1 MTEAL
6 ILQCHLC
13 EFCVTLWPLAKV
25 EGDVIAEQMG
35 NQRVNSN
42 TIERWSVHLQE
53 LHSRIAK
60 RFLRS
65 EVRQRAYCY
74 LSGLLEDV
82 RRKNSWQMAEAIGE
96 RRPRGVQH
104 LLNDARW
111 DPEAVR
117 DDLREY
123 VLEHLGDENS
133 GVLIVDETGFLKKG
147 KKSVGVARQYTGTA
161 GKKENCQVGVFLCYA
176 SKKGAAFMDRALYLP
191 KEWTD
196 DAQRLTEAGVPEGVG
211 FATKGELAKRM
222 LKRAFEADVPA
233 QWIVADT
240 VYGMTRGLR
249 GWLEKR
255 ELSYVMAVTSS
266 KGIYHEGRQRR
277 VGEISR
283 SLAQESW
290 MRASAG
296 KGSKGERLYDWA
308 CLTLAES
315 GVYSEGLRAGRWLL
329 MRRSITDPEE
339 IAYYLCYAPAHT
351 NVHKLIRIAGRR
363 WTIEDCFEQAK
374 GEVGLDEYEVRKWD
388 GWHRHVTLCLLAHAY
403 LAVVR
408 SVAEDEEDAAKRGSS
423 AQVSIPS

>member
-1 MTEAL
+1 
-6 ILQCHLC
+6 
-13 EFCVTLWPLAKV
+13 
-25 EGDVIAEQMG
+25 MG
-35 NQRVNSN
+35 NERANSKS
-42 TIERWSVHLQE
+42 IERWSVYLEE
-53 LHSRIAK
+53 LHSRIAN
-60 RFLRS
+60 RFLRP
-65 EVRQRAYCY
+65 EVRKRAYRY

-111 DPEAVR
+111 DPDAVR
-117 DDLREY
+117 DDLRGY
-123 VLEHLGDENS
+123 VVEHLGDEKS

-147 KKSVGVARQYTGTA
+147 EKSVGVARQYTGTA

-176 SKKGAAFMDRALYLP
+176 SKEGAAFMDRALYLP

-196 DAQRLTEAGVPEGVG
+196 DRRRLSEAGVPEGVG

-222 LKRAFEADVPA
+222 LQRAFEAEVPA

-255 ELSYVMAVTSS
+255 ERSYVMAVTSS
-266 KGIYHEGRQRR
+266 KGIYYEGRQRR
-277 VGEISR
+277 VGEVSR
-283 SLAQESW
+283 SLPEESW
-290 MRASAG
+290 VRASAG

-308 CLTLAES
+308 CVALAES
-315 GVYSEGLRAGRWLL
+315 GMYCEGLRAGRWLL
-329 MRRSITDPEE
+329 MRRSIAEPEE
-339 IAYYLCYAPAHT
+339 IAYYLCYGPAQT
-351 NVHKLIRIAGRR
+351 GVRELIRIAGRR
-363 WTIEDCFEQAK
+363 WVIEDCFEAAK

-388 GWHRHVTLCLLAHAY
+388 GWHRHITLCLLAHAY

-408 SVAEDEEDAAKRGSS
+408 SVAEQDEDAAKRGTSP
-423 AQVSIPS
+423 QVPIPS